1 MWLITLRDLQ
11 WRRRRFGFGALG
23 TALVFAVTL
32 LLSGL
37 SDALHSE
44 ADRAVAAVGADA
56 WVVRAGTSGPF
67 SALSAMPDTVVA
79 QVAQAPGVSRADPW
93 IMAFGTTAGKRQVDV
108 SVIGYRPGGMGPPV
122 PSSGRQPSR
131 PGEALVDTATGYRIG
146 DAFSLTGVPLVV
158 VGQVQ
163 HMTLRGGVGNVYLN
177 LRDAQSVLFK
187 GNRIVTAVVTK
198 GMPRD
203 AAALGL
209 NAVPANFARN
219 DILRLFSKGLD
230 AIDILRLLLWA
241 VAIAVVGTVTYLS
254 VLERLQ
260 DLAVLKA
267 IGVSSRSL
275 LLSLIV
281 RAVVLSAVA
290 AVVAVAIGFAV
301 APAFPMPV
309 HLSVTS
315 CATMVG
321 AAIGIGLL
329 SSLAGLRRAVGV
341 DPAAAFGAGT

>member
-11 WRRRRFGFGALG
+11 WRRRRFGFGAIG
-23 TALVFAVTL
+23 TALVFSVTL

-37 SDALHSE
+37 SAALHGE
-44 ADRAVAAVGADA
+44 ADRAVQAVGADA
-56 WVVRAGTSGPF
+56 WVVRAGVNGPF
-67 SALSAMPDTVVA
+67 SSLSAMPDTVVQ
-79 QVAQAPGVSRADPW
+79 QVAQAPGVTRADPW
-93 IMAFGTTAGKRQVDV
+93 IMAFGTTAGQRQVDV

-131 PGEALVDTATGYRIG
+131 PGEALVDTATGYHIG
-146 DAFSLTGVPLVV
+146 DAFTLTGVPLTV
-158 VGQVQ
+158 VGQVR
-163 HMTLRGGVGNVYLN
+163 HMTLRGGVGNIYLN

-198 GMPRD
+198 GWPQD

-209 NAVPANFARN
+209 HAVTSKYARN

-230 AIDILRLLLWA
+230 AIDILRLLLWT
-241 VAIAVVGTVTYLS
+241 VAIAVVGTVIYLS

-260 DLAVLKA
+260 DLAVMKA
-267 IGVSSRSL
+267 IGISTRT
-275 LLSLIV
+275 LLSSLAV
-281 RAVVLSAVA
+281 QAVVLSVGA
-290 AVVAVAIGFAV
+290 AVLAVGIGYLV

-309 HLSVTS
+309 YLSARSSVTL
-315 CATMVG
+315 VG
-321 AAIGIGLL
+321 AAVGIGLI

-341 DPAAAFGAGT
+341 DPATAFGAGV

>member
-177 LRDAQSVLFK
+177 LR
-187 GNRIVTAVVTK
+187 VTPSQFCSRAT
-198 GMPRD
+198 GSSPLWSPRGCR
-203 AAALGL
+203 AT
-209 NAVPANFARN
+209 
-219 DILRLFSKGLD
+219 LRH
-230 AIDILRLLLWA
+230 
-241 VAIAVVGTVTYLS
+241 
-254 VLERLQ
+254 
-260 DLAVLKA
+260 LA
-267 IGVSSRSL
+267 
-275 LLSLIV
+275 
-281 RAVVLSAVA
+281 
-290 AVVAVAIGFAV
+290 
-301 APAFPMPV
+301 
-309 HLSVTS
+309 
-315 CATMVG
+315 
-321 AAIGIGLL
+321 
-329 SSLAGLRRAVGV
+329 
-341 DPAAAFGAGT
+341 